1 MDTARDLAGVDP
13 WRESLER
20 SRARRR
26 KPADRTSAP
35 EPRQRREHDDRQRA
49 RELPSYW
56 RLCRQA
62 LGRRRPVLV
71 VAAVLFALAVLA
83 ATRSSAPVRPA
94 PRAVATARRS
104 PPARVVAAA
113 QLVDPCRV
121 AATIGTIAGQETNT
135 RRLGVGSSG
144 YVNPLAGATVTS
156 ERIDQGVDYAGSG
169 PLGAIGSARVTYI
182 AASDSGWPGTFIE
195 YQLLGGPESGCYVYY
210 AEGVTPAPGLH
221 IGEALRPGQTVATI
235 IPHYSSG
242 IEIGWGAGRGTKT
255 YAAKLGDWSPIR
267 DEDSIPSAAGESFSA
282 LIVSLGGP
290 PGKIEG

>member
-1 MDTARDLAGVDP
+1 MDTARDLARVDP

-26 KPADRTSAP
+26 KPPDHTSEP
-35 EPRQRREHDDRQRA
+35 EPRREHDDRHPA
-49 RELPSYW
+49 RELPSYR
-56 RLCRQA
+56 RLCWQA
-62 LGRRRPVLV
+62 IGSRRAVLV
-71 VAAVLFALAVLA
+71 VAVVLFALAVLA
-83 ATRSSAPVRPA
+83 ATRSGAPVRL
-94 PRAVATARRS
+94 AVRPTATARQS
-104 PPARVVAAA
+104 PPAGLVAAA
-113 QLVDPCRV
+113 QPADPCRV
-121 AATIGTIAGQETNT
+121 AATIGRIAGREANT
-135 RRLGVGSSG
+135 RRPGAGSTG

-169 PLGAIGSARVTYI
+169 PLGAIGSARVMYI
-182 AASDSGWPGTFIE
+182 ATSDTGWPGTFIE
-195 YQLLGGPESGCYVYY
+195 YQLLRGPESGCYVYY

-255 YAAKLGDWSPIR
+255 YAAKLGEWTPIR
-267 DEDSIPSAAGESFSA
+267 DEDSMPSAAGESFSA